1 VLNKLRQRVG
11 IVFQH
16 PNVLRFS
23 VYKKISLS
31 LSVSLSLPRAEI
43 TERVRWA
50 LEEVWLW
57 EEVKNR
63 LQENALT
70 LSGGQQY

>member
-16 PNVLRFS
+16 PNVLPFS

-31 LSVSLSLPRAEI
+31 LSVSLSLSRAEI
-43 TERVRWA
+43 TARVRWA
-50 LEEVWLW
+50 LEEVWL
-57 EEVKNR
+57 
-63 LQENALT
+63 
-70 LSGGQQY
+70 